1 MTTKRTKLNDKI
13 KFVKKVFQMPYHFF
27 YAGVKSSLVGIR
39 FEDKQGRHFEFTAA
53 SMFSAVQDAEKYV
66 TTELAAGNLQDLSA
80 KKDNTKNED
89 K

>member
-1 MTTKRTKLNDKI
+1 MSTKRAKLNEKI

-39 FEDKQGRHFEFTAA
+39 FEDKQGRHFEFTAP
-53 SMFSAVQDAEKYV
+53 SMFSVVETAEKYV
-66 TTELAAGNLQDLSA
+66 ITELAAGNLQEPDS
-80 KKDNTKNED
+80 KKDED